1 MGTKL
6 KNYKKQILGGFLL
19 FGWLMTPTLL
29 ILAMEFWNYG
39 YHEFWKYAWTK
50 DQSAEFRM
58 ASTVLAALAAVSL
71 LLLLALSFLYWKKCA
86 AKEQI
91 KESRVDRVPTELA
104 VLVVL
109 LSAWQLGVM
118 FADAVCYPGA
128 DLYFSGMVL
137 ISVKSIVLAVLK
149 IVGVSLVFYTGILL
163 LYRKIRLKI
172 TKQTSAI
179 WRGMKTYKE
188 KTPWETQ
195 LQNKKRGYVFLVGL
209 VCVQGIF
216 YTVLPIYQYGF
227 VYAMRSSSPLLTVL
241 LGGSSLLL
249 AGITIRTWRKGGIF
263 RDMGKL
269 AEQIALMSE
278 GESIP
283 EELRLSEKS
292 FFHETDRQLAGVSDS
307 MAKSVEKQ
315 LQAERLKVDLITN
328 MSHDLKTPLT
338 SMIGYTDLLKK
349 EELNDTARDY
359 VDVIALKQEQLRDM
373 IQDVFDLS
381 KATSNAEQLN
391 MERLDMVKLFEQILA
406 DMEDRIQEEKREIRT
421 DFPEEGLYF
430 MGDNGK
436 MYRVVQNLLENA
448 LKYSLPDTR
457 IYISVKQQGNQ
468 AQAVMKNIAGYE
480 MNFSPEE
487 IMERFVRGD
496 AARTTK
502 GHGLGLAIAS
512 SYVKNMGGSLN
523 IEIDGDLLKIIME
536 FPGTET

>member
-1 MGTKL
+1 
-6 KNYKKQILGGFLL
+6 
-19 FGWLMTPTLL
+19 
-29 ILAMEFWNYG
+29 
-39 YHEFWKYAWTK
+39 
-50 DQSAEFRM
+50 
-58 ASTVLAALAAVSL
+58 
-71 LLLLALSFLYWKKCA
+71 
-86 AKEQI
+86 
-91 KESRVDRVPTELA
+91 
-104 VLVVL
+104 
-109 LSAWQLGVM
+109 
-118 FADAVCYPGA
+118 
-128 DLYFSGMVL
+128 
-137 ISVKSIVLAVLK
+137 
-149 IVGVSLVFYTGILL
+149 
-163 LYRKIRLKI
+163 
-172 TKQTSAI
+172 
-179 WRGMKTYKE
+179 
-188 KTPWETQ
+188 
-195 LQNKKRGYVFLVGL
+195 
-209 VCVQGIF
+209 
-216 YTVLPIYQYGF
+216 
-227 VYAMRSSSPLLTVL
+227 
-241 LGGSSLLL
+241 
-249 AGITIRTWRKGGIF
+249 
-263 RDMGKL
+263 
-269 AEQIALMSE
+269 
-278 GESIP
+278 
-283 EELRLSEKS
+283 
-292 FFHETDRQLAGVSDS
+292 

-523 IEIDGDLLKIIME
+523 IEIDGDLFKIIME
-536 FPGTET
+536 FPCTET